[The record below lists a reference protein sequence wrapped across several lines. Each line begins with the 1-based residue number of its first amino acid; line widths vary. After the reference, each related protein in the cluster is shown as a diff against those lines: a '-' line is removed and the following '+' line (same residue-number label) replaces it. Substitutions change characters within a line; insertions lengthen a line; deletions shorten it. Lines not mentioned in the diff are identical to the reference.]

1 MKIKDAY
8 HQAIQ
13 KLKNPE
19 VDEINVRILLC
30 EINELP
36 TMSSFYI
43 AEDEDVKDLRR
54 FNELFER
61 FLNGEPVQYLINKSN
76 FFGYD
81 FYVDKRV
88 LIPRQE
94 SEEVVAYAIDKAK
107 EIFEKDNFTILDV
120 CCGSGCLGI
129 TLSRCLNAEK
139 LYLSDIS
146 KDALEVAKKNLKLN
160 GIEGETLLG
169 DGLSKAIEQG
179 IKCDILIAN
188 PPYIVN
194 RDDVDPSV
202 MNHEP
207 HLALFADKKLSVYDS
222 IISNLTKIA
231 NKPFMAVFEIGYD
244 ITPVL
249 EGIVKKHLHKA
260 HYEIIKDMNGKNRIL
275 SVILK

>member
-1 MKIKDAY
+1 MTIKDAY

-19 VDEINVRILLC
+19 VEEINIRILLC

-36 TMSSFYI
+36 SMSSFYFS
-43 AEDEDVKDLRR
+43 EDEEVKDLQR

-94 SEEVVAYAIDKAK
+94 SEEVVAYTIDKAK
-107 EIFEKDNFTILDV
+107 EIFEEDNLTIFDV

-129 TLSRCLNAEK
+129 TLSRCLNAKK

-146 KDALEVAKKNLKLN
+146 KDALDVAQKNLELN
-160 GIEGETLLG
+160 GIEGDILLS
-169 DGLSKAIEQG
+169 DGLSEHIKQNL
-179 IKCDILIAN
+179 KCDILIAN

-194 RDDVDPSV
+194 KDDVDASV
-202 MNHEP
+202 MKHEP
-207 HLALFADKKLSVYDS
+207 HLALFADKKLSVYDG
-222 IISNLTKIA
+222 IISNLKKVA
-231 NKPFMAVFEIGYD
+231 NKPFLAVFEIGYD
-244 ITPVL
+244 IVSIL
-249 EGIVKKHLHKA
+249 EGIVRKYLPKA

-275 SVILK
+275 AVILK